1 MTRNICIVA
10 AMVMLLG
17 ACVWTYYA
25 TAPVQSLEV
34 LSFRVTVN
42 GPSGPPGMGLVRN
55 AVGFASMFAFGI
67 VAFCLASTLR
77 SKQSTEQLSRAGSS
91 LVCLAGVN
99 TIVAGGISFFSMSAV
114 LRAFLEFASSPIAPK
129 ESDVR
134 AIIDF
139 HSQVLLYGAVGCVV
153 AAVVVLLAIFAG
165 SRGSS
170 VELDQKSKESKS
182 QHGLVGKFIAAA
194 AVMLGLVVVIAVYR
208 AASGSSGLIDT
219 MGSGTPKPSD
229 LGSCLVAIIGGS
241 RHLFFAIVCLGTL
254 LVGVGIIGRQRAA
267 SNR

>member
-129 ESDVR
+129 EAMFGRSSIFIR
-134 AIIDF
+134 RFCCMEPLAALWPRWLCCWRF
-139 HSQVLLYGAVGCVV
+139 LQV
-153 AAVVVLLAIFAG
+153 AG
-165 SRGSS
+165 
-170 VELDQKSKESKS
+170 VP
-182 QHGLVGKFIAAA
+182 A
-194 AVMLGLVVVIAVYR
+194 
-208 AASGSSGLIDT
+208 
-219 MGSGTPKPSD
+219 
-229 LGSCLVAIIGGS
+229 
-241 RHLFFAIVCLGTL
+241 
-254 LVGVGIIGRQRAA
+254 
-267 SNR
+267 